1 MTALLYILLC
11 LIWGSTWMAI
21 KIGLQDAP
29 PMTAAA
35 LRFIAAIIILHGLVM
50 IKRYPYP
57 RGWGKILRL
66 AYPGLYMYGT
76 SYAMIYLAEQYITSA
91 LTSVLFASFPL
102 FVALLSLRILR
113 TEHLSIAT
121 WLGLF
126 TGFIGIVVIAYDSL
140 QVSDQLFLGSLLALG
155 GSATA
160 AYGMLLHK
168 KHFAHENILI
178 SATIQMTLG
187 GIPLILWAL
196 AFDPW
201 PATVFSARSLGSIIY
216 LAVLGSVVAFVAYY
230 WLLRHTR
237 AVVVS
242 LIAFVTPLVGVFIGV
257 GLYSETFTALTV
269 VGTALILGGVVLAI
283 KS

>member
-1 MTALLYILLC
+1 
-11 LIWGSTWMAI
+11 
-21 KIGLQDAP
+21 
-29 PMTAAA
+29 MTAAA
-35 LRFIAAIIILHGLVM
+35 LRFITAITILHGLVL

-57 RGWGKILRL
+57 SGWGKILRL
-66 AYPGLYMYGT
+66 AYPGLYMYGV

-113 TEHLSIAT
+113 TEHMAMVTWMGLIA
-121 WLGLF
+121 
-126 TGFIGIVVIAYDSL
+126 GFIGILIISYDSL
-140 QVSDQLFLGSLLALG
+140 QVSGQLFLGSLLALG

-168 KHFAHENILI
+168 KHFAHENILV
-178 SATIQMTLG
+178 SVTIQMTLG

-201 PATVFSARSLGSIIY
+201 PASVFSTRSLGCITY

-230 WLLRHTR
+230 WLLRRTR

-242 LIAFVTPLVGVFIGV
+242 LIAFITPLWGF
-257 GLYSETFTALTV
+257 L
-269 VGTALILGGVVLAI
+269 
-283 KS
+283 